1 MMTGIDGTAMT
12 ATAIVTEIGIVPIG
26 VVRSLT
32 P

>member
-1 MMTGIDGTAMT
+1 MMTGIDGTAM
-12 ATAIVTEIGIVPIG
+12 TAIVTEIGIVPIG